1 MDPIKFE
8 KSNLEV
14 FKNTKRSIH
23 KPDIIEETINKIMAE
38 YNKDTEEAVATLDI
52 NNLKAVVDKWSKIG
66 LFPECFCLPS
76 DEVLEISIRKM
87 AVNMRNIP
95 EEIQEEAKE
104 WLLTRGYDLKLD

>member
-1 MDPIKFE
+1 MDIHFDKPNLDKF
-8 KSNLEV
+8 K
-14 FKNTKRSIH
+14 KDPPPA
-23 KPDIIEETINKIMAE
+23 PDIIQNIIDDIMSE
-38 YNKDTEEAVATLDI
+38 YNRDTEEAVSTLDI
-52 NNLKAVVDKWSKIG
+52 NNLKAVVDKWSKRG